1 MNNVQMESRST
12 SSGFAPYPAAASACW
27 EALVADTDSAVL
39 VVDQDGVIQFANKAA
54 SASLTGNG
62 HSPAGRR
69 FNEFVSAEFAD
80 ERLALV
86 RRAVESGKPVT
97 LVGMFKGTW
106 QRTSMRPLPADDKGR
121 VHVLVVTTAGGPP
134 GTKALNASTTE
145 PVVRAKIDDLGVL
158 GTLTNREMEI
168 LKLIG
173 EGLSTADIARRL
185 HRSVKTIE
193 WHRVSLG
200 SKLGVTNR
208 VELARIAL
216 RAGLTDLNEASSEQP
231 AAAQS

>member
-1 MNNVQMESRST
+1 MNNAQMDSKG
-12 SSGFAPYPAAASACW
+12 SSMMSAFPGGGSPCW
-27 EALVADTDSAVL
+27 EALVSDTESAVL
-39 VVDQDGVIQFANKAA
+39 VVDQEGTIQFANKAA
-54 SASLTGNG
+54 SSTLTGNG
-62 HSPAGRR
+62 HSVTGRR
-69 FNEFVSAEFAD
+69 FAEFVTTEFAD
-80 ERLALV
+80 ERLSLA
-86 RRAVESGKPVT
+86 RRVIETGKPVT
-97 LVGMFKGTW
+97 LVGMFKGIW

-121 VHVLVVTTAGGPP
+121 VNVLIVTTSGGPP
-134 GTKALNASTTE
+134 GTKTVNAPANES
-145 PVVRAKIDDLGVL
+145 VVRAKIDDLGVL

-216 RAGLTDLNEASSEQP
+216 RAGLTDLNDAPEP
-231 AAAQS
+231 AAAVQPS

>member
-1 MNNVQMESRST
+1 MNNAQVESKTNAMSFGNT
-12 SSGFAPYPAAASACW
+12 PCW
-27 EALVADTDSAVL
+27 EALTSDTESAVL
-39 VVDQDGVIQFANKAA
+39 VIDHEGMIQFANKAA
-54 SASLTGNG
+54 STALTGNG
-62 HSPAGRR
+62 HSVTGRR
-69 FNEFVSAEFAD
+69 FGEFVASDFAD
-80 ERLALV
+80 ERLSLA
-86 RRAVESGKPVT
+86 RRVIETGKPVT
-97 LVGMFKGTW
+97 LVGMFKGIW
-106 QRTSMRPLPADDKGR
+106 QRTSMRPLQDDKGR
-121 VHVLVVTTAGGPP
+121 TSVLIVTTAGGPP
-134 GTKALNASTTE
+134 GTKTVNAPANES
-145 PVVRAKIDDLGVL
+145 VVRAKVDDLGVL

-216 RAGLTDLNEASSEQP
+216 RAGLTDLNDAAEPAPASQGS
-231 AAAQS
+231 

>member
-1 MNNVQMESRST
+1 MNNAQSESKGTSMST
-12 SSGFAPYPAAASACW
+12 TAFPGGASPCW
-27 EALVADTDSAVL
+27 EALVSDTESAVL
-39 VVDQDGVIQFANKAA
+39 VVDQEGTIHFANKAA
-54 SASLTGNG
+54 SAALTGNG
-62 HSPAGRR
+62 HGVTGRR
-69 FNEFVSAEFAD
+69 FSEFVTSEFAD
-80 ERLALV
+80 ERLSLA
-86 RRAVESGKPVT
+86 RRVIETGKPVT
-97 LVGMFKGTW
+97 LVGMFKGIW
-106 QRTSMRPLPADDKGR
+106 QRTSMRPLPPDEKGR
-121 VHVLVVTTAGGPP
+121 VNVLVVTTAGGPP
-134 GTKALNASTTE
+134 GTKTVNAPANES
-145 PVVRAKIDDLGVL
+145 VVRAKIDDLGVL

-216 RAGLTDLNEASSEQP
+216 RAGLTDLNDVAEPAVASQP
-231 AAAQS
+231 S